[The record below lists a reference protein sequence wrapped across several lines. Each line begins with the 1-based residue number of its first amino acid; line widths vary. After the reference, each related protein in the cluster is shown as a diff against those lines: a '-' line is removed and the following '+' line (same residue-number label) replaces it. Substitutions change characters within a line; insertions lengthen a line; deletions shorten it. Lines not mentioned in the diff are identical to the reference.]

1 MYTFPGGH
9 LPSRPEAEHMKKLL
23 TVAEAAETLN
33 LKVSTIRA
41 WLLRRRLPRV
51 SLGRSVRIPADSI
64 AQFIEKHTVPARE
77 ERR

>member
-1 MYTFPGGH
+1 
-9 LPSRPEAEHMKKLL
+9 MKKLL
-23 TVAEAAETLN
+23 TVAEAAEALN

-77 ERR
+77 EQR